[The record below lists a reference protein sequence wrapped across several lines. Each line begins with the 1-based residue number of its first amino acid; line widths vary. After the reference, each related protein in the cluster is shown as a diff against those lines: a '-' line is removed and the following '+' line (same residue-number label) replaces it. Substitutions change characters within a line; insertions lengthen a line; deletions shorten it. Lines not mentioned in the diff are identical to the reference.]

1 MKLVATKR
9 PSREKADHLRYVRDD
24 GTACECAMPR
34 QGILP
39 HDLIH
44 YVVESRL
51 RLANGFL
58 SLVAAGAD
66 AQFVMAAAHGESD
79 DTVKQEAIQAEA
91 LVEALQTQ
99 LWNGRFDREAFL
111 YGVEGASKARD
122 VLPPSLPVDG
132 LEPLLYDTALALQ
145 RRWAELAPYAS
156 LELPFSPNAG

>member
-1 MKLVATKR
+1 MRLVATKR
-9 PSREKADHLRYVRDD
+9 PPREKADHLRYLRDD

-39 HDLIH
+39 HDLVH

-66 AQFVMAAAHGESD
+66 AQFVMAATHGDSD
-79 DTVKQEAIQAEA
+79 GAVKREAIQAEA

-99 LWNGRFDREAFL
+99 LWNGRFDRDAFL

-122 VLPPSLPVDG
+122 VDPPRLPVDA
-132 LEPLLYDTALALQ
+132 LEPLLFDAALALQ
-145 RRWAELAPYAS
+145 RRWTELAPYAS
-156 LELPFSPNAG
+156 LALAFPRHAG